1 MNKKA
6 YYGQFGGQYVA
17 ESLMNTL
24 QELDQAYE
32 EAIHDPE
39 FMRQYHYYLKTV
51 CRQRDTALLCR
62 ASVCKIR
69 YKNLFKA

>member
-24 QELDQAYE
+24 QEL
-32 EAIHDPE
+32 IRHMRRL
-39 FMRQYHYYLKTV
+39 FM
-51 CRQRDTALLCR
+51 
-62 ASVCKIR
+62 IR
-69 YKNLFKA
+69 SL

>member
-39 FMRQYHYYLKTV
+39 FMKQYHYYLMLAERHRFTM
-51 CRQRDTALLCR
+51 Q
-62 ASVCKIR
+62 SVCLQNTVQKFI
-69 YKNLFKA
+69 

>member
-32 EAIHDPE
+32 AERHR
-39 FMRQYHYYLKTV
+39 FSMQ
-51 CRQRDTALLCR
+51 
-62 ASVCKIR
+62 SVCLQNTVQKFI
-69 YKNLFKA
+69 

>member
-24 QELDQAYE
+24 EELDAAVG
-32 EAIHDPE
+32 EAIHDPQ
-39 FMRQYHYYLKTV
+39 FMEPYHY
-51 CRQRDTALLCR
+51 ALR
-62 ASVCKIR
+62 R
-69 YKNLFKA
+69 YVGREAPVY